1 MAPPPGH
8 RRGAAIRTGV
18 PSPTRGPSA
27 RRAGATGPLD
37 ARTRGDAGRGEQWQT
52 VLTDNVTATQTR
64 IPAETH
70 GISIDDLSENARF
83 VLERLHEAGFEAYA
97 VGGCV
102 RDLLRGRHP
111 KDFDVVTDAR
121 PEEVR
126 RLFKRARIIG
136 RRFKI
141 VHVVFRDELI
151 EVTTFRG
158 GDAGEVKRADGG
170 MITRDN
176 VFGSIDEDVWRRD
189 FACNALY
196 LDFASGELVDYVEGL
211 TDIHSG
217 RLRVIGEP
225 AARYREDPV
234 RMLRAARFAAKLGF
248 HLTPDSE
255 QAIAHCRE
263 TLADISP
270 ARLFDETVKLLQG
283 GAGRQTVIELKRL
296 GLLEYL
302 FDSLAAWIEPDDPA
316 SDWVL
321 IEPVLEAT
329 DERVARDL
337 PVNPAFLFAG
347 LFWRMLGR
355 HRIQWMHQRVPM
367 EDALVLAAD
376 EVLAVAARR
385 LMIPRRLAEIIR
397 AIWAL
402 QPDLERHAPAANAP
416 GQDADTLTE
425 EQRALTKA
433 PWFRAAVD
441 FLCLRSCTNEVDESV
456 CTFWRRHAP
465 ERGSREEAPIEALQ
479 PSDFGKKRRRRR
491 PRRRKPGGKPQ
502 SANS

>member
-1 MAPPPGH
+1 MAIIVDH
-8 RRGAAIRTGV
+8 QRQ
-18 PSPTRGPSA
+18 S
-27 RRAGATGPLD
+27 
-37 ARTRGDAGRGEQWQT
+37 
-52 VLTDNVTATQTR
+52 VLSDNVTPTQTR

-70 GISIDDLSENARF
+70 GISLNDLSDNARF
-83 VLERLHEAGFEAYA
+83 VLERLHEGGFEAYA

-102 RDLLRGRHP
+102 RDLLRGRSP

-121 PEEVR
+121 PEQVK

-158 GDAGEVKRADGG
+158 GDAAEVKRADGG

-176 VFGSIDEDVWRRD
+176 VFGTIDEDVWRRD

-211 TDIHSG
+211 TDIQSG

-225 AARYREDPV
+225 ESRYREDPV

-248 HLTPDSE
+248 HLTEDSE
-255 QAIAHCRE
+255 RAIAHCRE

-283 GAGRQTVIELKRL
+283 GAGRQTVLELKRL

-302 FDSLAAWIEPDDPA
+302 FDGLATWIEPNDPV
-316 SDWVL
+316 SDWDL
-321 IEPVLEAT
+321 IEAVLEAT
-329 DERVARDL
+329 DHRVANDL

-355 HRIQWMHQRVPM
+355 HRIHWLHQRVPAD
-367 EDALVLAAD
+367 DALVLAAD

-397 AIWAL
+397 TIWSL
-402 QPDLERHAPAANAP
+402 QPDLERAAPSPGAKAP
-416 GQDADTLTE
+416 KGLTD
-425 EQRALTKA
+425 EQRALTDA

-441 FLCLRSCTNEVDESV
+441 FLCLRARTHEVDASV
-456 CTFWRRHAP
+456 CEFWRKHAP
-465 ERGSREEAPIEALQ
+465 ERGREEEQPVEALK

-491 PRRRKPGGKPQ
+491 RRRRSGGNRQ
-502 SANS
+502 ATGA

>member
-1 MAPPPGH
+1 
-8 RRGAAIRTGV
+8 
-18 PSPTRGPSA
+18 
-27 RRAGATGPLD
+27 
-37 ARTRGDAGRGEQWQT
+37 
-52 VLTDNVTATQTR
+52 VTPTQTR

-70 GISIDDLSENARF
+70 GISLNDLSDNARF
-83 VLERLHEAGFEAYA
+83 VLERLHEGGFEAYA

-102 RDLLRGRHP
+102 RDLLRGRSP

-121 PEEVR
+121 PEQVK

-158 GDAGEVKRADGG
+158 GDAAEVKRADGG

-211 TDIHSG
+211 TDIQSG

-225 AARYREDPV
+225 ESRYREDPV

-255 QAIAHCRE
+255 RAVAHCRD

-283 GAGRQTVIELKRL
+283 GAGRQTVLELKRL

-302 FDSLAAWIEPDDPA
+302 FDDLATWIEPNDPA
-316 SDWVL
+316 SDWDL
-321 IEPVLEAT
+321 MEAVLEAT
-329 DERVARDL
+329 DQRVANDL

-355 HRIQWMHQRVPM
+355 HRIHWLHQRVPAD
-367 EDALVLAAD
+367 DALVLAAD

-397 AIWAL
+397 TIWSL
-402 QPDLERHAPAANAP
+402 QPDLERAAPAPMAKAP
-416 GQDADTLTE
+416 DELTD
-425 EQRALTKA
+425 EQRALTDA

-441 FLCLRSCTNEVDESV
+441 FLCLRSRTHEVDQSV
-456 CTFWRRHAP
+456 CDFWRKHAP
-465 ERGSREEAPIEALQ
+465 ERGREEEQPVEALK

-491 PRRRKPGGKPQ
+491 RRRSGGNRQ
-502 SANS
+502 AAGA

>member
-1 MAPPPGH
+1 M
-8 RRGAAIRTGV
+8 
-18 PSPTRGPSA
+18 S
-27 RRAGATGPLD
+27 
-37 ARTRGDAGRGEQWQT
+37 
-52 VLTDNVTATQTR
+52 DNVTPTQIR

-70 GISIDDLSENARF
+70 GISLSDLSDNARF
-83 VLERLHEAGFEAYA
+83 VLERLHEGGFEAYA

-102 RDLLRGRHP
+102 RDLLRGRSP

-121 PEEVR
+121 PEQVR
-126 RLFKRARIIG
+126 RLFRRARIIG

-158 GDAGEVKRADGG
+158 GDTGEIKRADGG

-211 TDIHSG
+211 TDVRAG

-225 AARYREDPV
+225 EARYREDPV

-248 HLTPDSE
+248 HLTEDSE
-255 QAIAHCRE
+255 RAIAACRE

-283 GAGRQTVIELKRL
+283 GAGRQTVLELRRL

-302 FDSLAAWIEPDDPA
+302 FDGLATWIDPSDPA
-316 SDWVL
+316 SDWPL
-321 IEPVLEAT
+321 IEQVLEAT
-329 DERVARDL
+329 DQRVATDL

-347 LFWRMLGR
+347 LFWRMLSR
-355 HRIQWMHQRVPM
+355 HRVQWMHQRVSA
-367 EDALVLAAD
+367 EDAMLLAAD
-376 EVLAVAARR
+376 EVLAIATRR
-385 LMIPRRLAEIIR
+385 LMIPRRLTDIIR
-397 AIWAL
+397 AIWSL
-402 QPDLERHAPAANAP
+402 QADLERAAPSRGVGEP
-416 GQDADTLTE
+416 ADKLTD
-425 EQRALTKA
+425 EQRALMDA

-441 FLCLRSCTNEVDESV
+441 FLCLRSQTPEVDEAV
-456 CTFWRRHAP
+456 CAFWRQHAP
-465 ERGSREEAPIEALQ
+465 ERSSGEEESVEALER
-479 PSDFGKKRRRRR
+479 SDFSKKRRR
-491 PRRRKPGGKPQ
+491 PRRRRPAGGDRKPAGASRK
-502 SANS
+502 

>member
-1 MAPPPGH
+1 M
-8 RRGAAIRTGV
+8 
-18 PSPTRGPSA
+18 S
-27 RRAGATGPLD
+27 
-37 ARTRGDAGRGEQWQT
+37 
-52 VLTDNVTATQTR
+52 DNVTPTQTR

-70 GISIDDLSENARF
+70 GISLNDLSDNARF
-83 VLERLHEAGFEAYA
+83 VLERLHEGGFEAYA

-102 RDLLRGRHP
+102 RDLLRGRSP

-121 PEEVR
+121 PEEVK

-158 GDAGEVKRADGG
+158 GDTGEIKRADGG

-176 VFGSIDEDVWRRD
+176 VFGSIHEDVWRRD
-189 FACNALY
+189 FSCNALY
-196 LDFASGELVDYVEGL
+196 LDFASGELIDYVEGL

-225 AARYREDPV
+225 EARYREDPV

-255 QAIAHCRE
+255 QAIARCRE
-263 TLADISP
+263 TLSDISP

-283 GAGRQTVIELKRL
+283 GAGRQTVLELKRL

-302 FDSLAAWIEPDDPA
+302 FDGLATWIEPNDPA

-329 DERVARDL
+329 DERVAKDL

-355 HRIQWMHQRVPM
+355 HRVQWMHQRVPG
-367 EDALVLAAD
+367 EDAMVLAAD

-397 AIWAL
+397 AIWTL
-402 QPDLERHAPAANAP
+402 QPDLERHASSP
-416 GQDADTLTE
+416 GAQGKDKGKDKLTD
-425 EQRALTKA
+425 EQRALTEA

-441 FLCLRSCTNEVDESV
+441 FLCLRSRTNEVDESV

-465 ERGSREEAPIEALQ
+465 ERGSRDEAPIEALQ
-479 PSDFGKKRRRRR
+479 PSDFGKKRRRR

-502 SANS
+502 STGS

>member
-1 MAPPPGH
+1 MTP
-8 RRGAAIRTGV
+8 
-18 PSPTRGPSA
+18 
-27 RRAGATGPLD
+27 
-37 ARTRGDAGRGEQWQT
+37 
-52 VLTDNVTATQTR
+52 TQTR

-70 GISIDDLSENARF
+70 GISLNDLSDNARF
-83 VLERLHEAGFEAYA
+83 VLERLHEGGFEAYA

-102 RDLLRGRHP
+102 RDLLRGRSP

-121 PEEVR
+121 PEQVK

-158 GDAGEVKRADGG
+158 GDAGEIKRADGG

-176 VFGSIDEDVWRRD
+176 VFGSIHEDVWRRD
-189 FACNALY
+189 FSCNALY
-196 LDFASGELVDYVEGL
+196 LDFASGELIDYVEGL

-225 AARYREDPV
+225 ESRYREDPV

-255 QAIAHCRE
+255 KAIAHCRE
-263 TLADISP
+263 TLSDISP

-283 GAGRQTVIELKRL
+283 GAGRQTVLELRRL

-302 FDSLAAWIEPDDPA
+302 FDGLATWIEPNDAA

-321 IEPVLEAT
+321 IEPVLNAT
-329 DERVARDL
+329 DERVAKGL

-355 HRIQWMHQRVPM
+355 HRVQWMHQRVPA
-367 EDALVLAAD
+367 EDAMLLAAD

-397 AIWAL
+397 AIWTL
-402 QPDLERHAPAANAP
+402 QPDLERHVTPP
-416 GQDADTLTE
+416 GAEGKNVGEDTLTD
-425 EQRALTKA
+425 EQRALTEA

-441 FLCLRSCTNEVDESV
+441 FLCLRSWTNEVDESV
-456 CTFWRRHAP
+456 CSFWRRHAP
-465 ERGSREEAPIEALQ
+465 ERGSRDEAPIEALQ
-479 PSDFGKKRRRRR
+479 PSDFGKKRRRR
-491 PRRRKPGGKPQ
+491 PRRRKPGGKSQ
-502 SANS
+502 SAGR